1 MPHLAVPLIALKHAI
16 LDHKLRRALAAERI
30 DTAAVGALFDAVA
43 GKAAVGELNIART
56 TLGNRAVDRLREV
69 EAIEG
74 DRITGEYRHLYKVVL
89 LGAVNRRHR
98 ARGAL
103 RRTRLGSGETAVN
116 FNI

>member
-1 MPHLAVPLIALKHAI
+1 M
-16 LDHKLRRALAAERI
+16 AAERI